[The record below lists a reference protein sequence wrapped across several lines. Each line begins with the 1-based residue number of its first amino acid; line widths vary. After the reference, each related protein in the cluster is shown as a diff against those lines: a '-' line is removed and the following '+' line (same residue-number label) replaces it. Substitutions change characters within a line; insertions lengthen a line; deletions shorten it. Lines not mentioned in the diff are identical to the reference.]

1 MRLSELNTGEKAVV
15 VKVLGHGG
23 FRKRIIE
30 MGFVRGKVVKSVQN
44 APLLDPVKYRV
55 MSYEVSLRR
64 NEAENIE
71 VISLS
76 EAMKAESNQN
86 LQGLVEEEILRK
98 SAFEKRKTI
107 NVALVG
113 NPNCGKTTLFNRASG
128 AHEHEGNYSGVTVD
142 AKEGSFKFNGYTIR
156 LIDLPGT
163 YSLSAY
169 SPEELYVRKHITD
182 DAPDVVLNVVD
193 SSNLERNLFLTT
205 QLIDMNVRMVVALNM
220 FDELED
226 KGNKLDYKQL
236 GHLLGIPMVPTV
248 ARKGKGIEK
257 LFKTIISIYEN
268 TDFLTKDGKV
278 KKHELE
284 ELHDIYHKIDIDH
297 HAIDD
302 FRDEKKVSFSRHIH
316 VNHGQAVEAAINAVR
331 NEIILNEKLRAKYS
345 TRFLSIKLLEGDK
358 DIENIISGLPNAL
371 VIFNVRDKVV
381 KDIQNE
387 LKEDAESAVTNAKY
401 GFISGALAETFKE
414 NKKHKATKTGKID
427 KILLNKY
434 LGYPIFLLFM
444 FVMFECTFVLGEYP
458 KQWIES
464 LVDLFSFFVRENMAA
479 GPLKDLLVDG
489 IIGGVGG
496 VIVFLP
502 NILIL
507 YFFISIMEDTGYM
520 SRAAFIMDKLMHK
533 MGLHGKSF
541 IPMIMGFG
549 CTVPAI
555 MATRTIESRNSR
567 LITILVTPLMSC
579 SARLPVYLLLAGAF
593 FPEYAGLVLFGVY
606 LFGII
611 LSVIFARI
619 FKKLFFKGEDLPF
632 VMELPPYRKP
642 TMKATVR
649 HMWEKGKQ
657 YLKKMGSVI
666 LFASILIWFLGY
678 YPRNQAYVDNP
689 TPQNHKLQHENSYI
703 GKVGHFV
710 EPALKPLGFDWKIGV
725 SLVTGI
731 TAKEIVVSTMS
742 VLYTK
747 GDSSMD
753 LAERLR
759 AEKYSDGTSVYN
771 EAVALALIVFVLIY
785 MPCIATITAIKQET
799 GTWRWALFEVFYTIA
814 LAWLAA
820 FVVYRVGLLIF

>member
-30 MGFVRGKVVKSVQN
+30 MGFIRGKVVKSVQN

-64 NEAENIE
+64 SEAENIE
-71 VISLS
+71 VISIT
-76 EAMKAESNQN
+76 EAMKADQGQD

-156 LIDLPGT
+156 LVDLPGT

-236 GHLLGIPMVPTV
+236 GKLLGVPMVPTV
-248 ARKGKGIEK
+248 ARKGSGIEK

-278 KKHELE
+278 KKRELD
-284 ELHDIYHKIDIDH
+284 ELHDIYHKFDMDH

-302 FRDEKKVSFSRHIH
+302 FREDKKVTVSRHIH
-316 VNHGQAVEAAINAVR
+316 VNHGQPIEDAINAIR
-331 NEIILNEKLRAKYS
+331 SEIILNEKLRAKYS

-414 NKKHKATKTGKID
+414 SKKHKATKTGKID

-464 LVDLFSFFVRENMAA
+464 LVDLLSFFVRENMAP

-520 SRAAFIMDKLMHK
+520 ARAAFIMDKLMHK

-593 FPEYAGLVLFGVY
+593 FPEHAGLVLFGVY

-611 LSVIFARI
+611 LSIIFARI

-642 TMKATVR
+642 TMKATFR

-657 YLKKMGSVI
+657 YLRKMGSVI

-678 YPRNQAYVDNP
+678 YPRYQAFVDNP
-689 TPQNHKLQHENSYI
+689 TPENHKLQHQNSYI

-731 TAKEIVVSTMS
+731 TAKEVVVSTMS

-747 GDSSMD
+747 GDSTLS

-759 AEKYSDGTSVYN
+759 NEKYADGAPVYN
-771 EAVALALIVFVLIY
+771 SAVALALIVFVLIY

-799 GTWRWALFEVFYTIA
+799 RTWRWALFEVFYTIA
-814 LAWLAA
+814 LAWIAA
-820 FVVYRVGLLIF
+820 FVVYRVGLLIL

>member
-30 MGFVRGKVVKSVQN
+30 MGFVRGKIVESVQN

-64 NEAENIE
+64 NEAANIE
-71 VISLS
+71 VISIA
-76 EAMKAESNQN
+76 EAMKAESGQE
-86 LQGLVEEEILRK
+86 LHGLVEDEILRK

-220 FDELED
+220 YDELED

-236 GHLLGIPMVPTV
+236 GYLLGVPMIPTV
-248 ARKGKGIEK
+248 ARKGSGIEK
-257 LFKTIISIYEN
+257 LFKTIINIYEN

-278 KKHELE
+278 KKQELE
-284 ELHDIYHKIDIDH
+284 ELHDFYHKIDIDH

-302 FRDEKKVSFSRHIH
+302 IRDEKKVSYSRHIH
-316 VNHGQAVEAAINAVR
+316 VNHGQAVETAINAVR

-358 DIENIISGLPNAL
+358 DIENEIAGLPNAL

-464 LVDLFSFFVRENMAA
+464 LVDLLSFFVRENMQA

-520 SRAAFIMDKLMHK
+520 ARAAFIMDKLMHK

-593 FPEYAGLVLFGVY
+593 FPENAGLVLFGVY

-678 YPRNQAYVDNP
+678 YPRHQAYVDNP

-814 LAWLAA
+814 LAWIAA